1 MKYVNYVLSVGLSIG
16 SLIMFFNMHDK
27 LDVMYFIILMLS
39 GVLFMSFAI
48 VEERNEEVS
57 KLRETIHHM
66 IKKHGL

>member
-1 MKYVNYVLSVGLSIG
+1 MKYVNYVLSIGLSIG

-48 VEERNEEVS
+48 VEERNEEVNE
-57 KLRETIHHM
+57 LRKTIHYM
-66 IKKHGL
+66 VKKHGL

>member
-57 KLRETIHHM
+57 KLRETLHHM